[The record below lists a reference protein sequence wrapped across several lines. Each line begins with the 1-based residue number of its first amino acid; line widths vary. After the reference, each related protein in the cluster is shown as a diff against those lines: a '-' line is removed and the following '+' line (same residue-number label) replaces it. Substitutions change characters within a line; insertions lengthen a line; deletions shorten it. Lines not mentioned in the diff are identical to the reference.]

1 MRRLTAPAFGPRL
14 ARGGGINP
22 APETSCRTGEPRTAI
37 GMIEPYHYVAV
48 FVEGRIKRGGGV
60 PVRRLAGRMAGL
72 GAVETVNL
80 DGGQPGCLF
89 SMGTKISLSNPD
101 GRVRDGRSVSG
112 LIGLGESGLV
122 PEWTG
127 PDK

>member
-22 APETSCRTGEPRTAI
+22 ALETSYRTKEPRTAI

-48 FVEGRIKRGGGV
+48 FVEGRIRRGGGV
-60 PVRRLAGRMAGL
+60 PVRWLAGRMAGL

-80 DGGQPGCLF
+80 DGGQTGCLF

-101 GRVRDGRSVSG
+101 GRARDGRSVSG

>member
-22 APETSCRTGEPRTAI
+22 ALETSCRTGEPRTAI

-72 GAVETVNL
+72 GAVEAVNL
-80 DGGQPGCLF
+80 DSGQTGCLF
-89 SMGTKISLSNPD
+89 FMGTKISLSNPD